1 MSEMDYKETLDLVD
15 KAVDKALGSYA
26 KATSELIAS
35 ELGSLRKELSYVNDN
50 TRSLADQFKL
60 MNGKLRDVCEWK
72 ATHVEETKSLK
83 EKLIDIAA
91 SRMTRVDMAFRA
103 LQMVVLVT
111 SVAFAI
117 YFGAQNLK
125 MRDRQETQQEQ
136 TK

>member
-1 MSEMDYKETLDLVD
+1 MEYKETLELVE
-15 KAVDKALGSYA
+15 KVVDKALGSYA

-60 MNGKLRDVCEWK
+60 MNGKLRDVYEWK

-83 EKLIDIAA
+83 EKLRDIAA
-91 SRMTRVDMAFRA
+91 SRMTRVDMTFRA

>member
-1 MSEMDYKETLDLVD
+1 MEYKETLELVE
-15 KAVDKALGSYA
+15 KVVDKALGSYA

-60 MNGKLRDVCEWK
+60 MNGKLRDVYEWK

-91 SRMTRVDMAFRA
+91 SRMTRVDMTFRA